1 MVHEQDYP
9 FLVDSIVLVS
19 ESSLCVMFSYIH
31 LEKKKPCCLILIQI
45 LKFEYFQIFKSIFR
59 Y

>member
-9 FLVDSIVLVS
+9 FLVDSVVLVS

-31 LEKKKPCCLILIQI
+31 LEKKKTMLSNFDSNIEI
-45 LKFEYFQIFKSIFR
+45 
-59 Y
+59 